1 MKCPRQPGPFR
12 GFTLIELLVVIAIV
26 AILAAILLPV
36 FLSARKKAYRTG
48 CAANLNQIG
57 LAVMLY
63 AGDNDEKL
71 IPGHLLPVPDPVTGD
86 DSAGWAGADNV
97 YARAPRV
104 FVCPTDGDAPLTV
117 GGVTFFP
124 LTYFFNVNLS
134 ASRTPGGMPLS
145 SLTSPA
151 ATVLVTEETGGFTA
165 YPARLNDP
173 DESESGMAN
182 RFLSVDGPVANRHE
196 GGRNFLLADGHV
208 RWLRPSAVSTGPLG
222 MAQSPDALAPGLICT
237 FAPH

>member
-12 GFTLIELLVVIAIV
+12 GFTLIELLIVIAIT
-26 AILAAILLPV
+26 AILATILLPI

-71 IPGHLLPVPDPVTGD
+71 MPGHRLPAPDPITTSD
-86 DSAGWAGADNV
+86 YAGWAGAANA
-97 YARAPRV
+97 YAHAPRV
-104 FVCPTDGDAPLTV
+104 FVCPTDGAAALTV
-117 GGVTFFP
+117 AGETFFP
-124 LTYFFNVNLS
+124 LTYFLNLNLTGRPS
-134 ASRTPGGMPLS
+134 PDGMPLS
-145 SLTSPA
+145 VLAAPSL
-151 ATVLVTEETGGFTA
+151 TVLVTETTGGLVPR
-165 YPARLNDP
+165 PARLNDP
-173 DESESGMAN
+173 NEADSGLAN
-182 RFLSVDGPVANRHE
+182 RFISVNSPGANRHD

-222 MAQSPDALAPGLICT
+222 TSQPPDALVPGLVCT